1 MQWRFVEGVWIPK
14 EYDHK
19 DISLFQAN
27 EGNLV
32 VLWLDMVNAY
42 GSLPH
47 KLVEE
52 ALMIYNIPAGTR
64 DLILDYYSDFQM
76 KVSAG
81 SVISDWHK
89 LEV

>member
-14 EYDHK
+14 EYDRK

-32 VLWLDMVNAY
+32 VLWLDMINAY